1 MQLCLFLVCFIDK
14 LQCLT
19 CKPPNTGP
27 SKQFAFLLE
36 SSFPSPILV
45 QHYQRKRMHNC
56 LSPSLQFG
64 GMVIPQFSHAFQK
77 SPTYFKKYPP
87 NYKAIFWKTLVFF
100 RKCHTFLG
108 EPPPPNIHT
117 TQKSNNKHWGA
128 QFEHYQQHIN
138 FLSSY
143 LYYNFNRIVYEQLK
157 VTVDKSVQNS
167 PPATHLMSSVQD
179 ATQNQ

>member
-108 EPPPPNIHT
+108 EPPPQISTPLKNQIINTGVHNLNITSSILIFSHLICIIILIE
-117 TQKSNNKHWGA
+117 SYMNN
-128 QFEHYQQHIN
+128 
-138 FLSSY
+138 S
-143 LYYNFNRIVYEQLK
+143 R
-157 VTVDKSVQNS
+157 
-167 PPATHLMSSVQD
+167 
-179 ATQNQ
+179 